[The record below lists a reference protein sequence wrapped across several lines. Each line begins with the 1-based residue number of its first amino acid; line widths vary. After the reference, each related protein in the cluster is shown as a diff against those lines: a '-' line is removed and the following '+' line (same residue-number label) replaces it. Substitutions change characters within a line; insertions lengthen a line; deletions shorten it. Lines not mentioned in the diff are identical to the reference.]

1 MKKSVLFFLTL
12 CAVMSACGGSTDE
25 QEMET
30 VSVIETTSPNL
41 TVTLSADQSS
51 TQETDFTP
59 TTIFAPGSVPVQ
71 ILLEGIGMETPGPWL
86 MFPSYEGFW
95 LVSKEGDRVRLMQT
109 SINDYLERW
118 EMAPQGGLVARVWHD
133 YNDRSLKFLEVIS
146 IQSYEHPLI
155 LNLLDYDG
163 EGLNFASERDEEEFM
178 VDRYYAVG
186 ELSWSSDGSKMA
198 FVSSHQGP
206 SPDVYV
212 YDVLSRE
219 VTRLTDGPSHSVN
232 LHWSPDDHYI
242 FHAGVE
248 KMWKE
253 YSGSGYTGWTFY
265 AAKADD
271 SGVTAVFSSDVYQ
284 GHVYSI
290 GWFSDHEVLME
301 SGYWFC
307 GSFDLKLVDI
317 NNGKQIS
324 IWPNQ
329 YYHSAYDPVE
339 KVALIWVSPDAFI
352 SEECGT
358 VGESGLYLVSI
369 PDGHQEKVMDFED
382 LNSISSIEW
391 NEEASKFV
399 IDLRNLWAV
408 VDNKGEVE
416 YLEEEPI
423 FSTDGKIKAL
433 LGNNGESLQ
442 VVDQEGNIFEVST
455 GNTILSPIWSPDGS
469 RLFFFEESVTGESS
483 LFMVKAPGYERVLII
498 EDFPANSYDPRWV
511 LP

>member
-1 MKKSVLFFLTL
+1 MKKSIIIFFTL
-12 CAVMSACGGSTDE
+12 CVVMSGCGNPAGE
-25 QEMET
+25 QEMDTGPVVEA
-30 VSVIETTSPNL
+30 TSSNL
-41 TVTLSADQSS
+41 TITLSADQSITKEPDS
-51 TQETDFTP
+51 TLTALS
-59 TTIFAPGSVPVQ
+59 APGPVPVQ

-118 EMAPQGGLVARVWHD
+118 EMAPQGGLIARVWHD

-155 LNLLDYDG
+155 LNLLDYNG

-212 YDVLSRE
+212 YDVRSRE

-232 LHWSPDDHYI
+232 LHWSPDDQYI

-253 YSGSGYTGWTFY
+253 YSGSGYSGWAFY
-265 AAKADD
+265 AARAND
-271 SGVTAVFSSDVYQ
+271 SGVTTVFRSDVYQ
-284 GHVYSI
+284 GHESGI
-290 GWFSDHEVLME
+290 DWFSDHEILME

-307 GSFDLKLVDI
+307 GSFDLRMVDI
-317 NNGKQIS
+317 NNGKRVS

-329 YYHSAYDPVE
+329 YNQSAYDPVE
-339 KVALIWVSPDAFI
+339 KVVLIWVSPDAFD

-369 PDGHQEKVMDFED
+369 SDGHQEKVADFED
-382 LNSISSIEW
+382 QGLISSIEW

-399 IDLRNLWAV
+399 IDLRTFWAV

-423 FSTDGKIKAL
+423 FSTAGKIIAL
-433 LGNNGESLQ
+433 LGYKGESLR
-442 VVDQEGNIFEVST
+442 VIDQEDKIFEVST

-469 RLFFFEESVTGESS
+469 RLFFFEESVSGESS
-483 LFMVKAPGYERVLII
+483 LFMVKAPDYERVLII
-498 EDFPANSYDPRWV
+498 EDFPANSYDLRWV
-511 LP
+511 MP